1 MVKISVVM
9 PIYNTPVS
17 FLKEAV
23 ESILN
28 QTVQDFEFIIVD
40 DGSANEIK
48 EYLGG
53 LTDPRIR
60 IIRNETNIGITKS
73 LNIGFKDAHGQYIA
87 RMDSDDISLPER
99 FEKQLAFMEAHP
111 DVIVCGTN
119 VEFFG
124 SKSFVLK
131 RQIHDMKT
139 YRINLLF
146 YNPGPMHPTAF
157 LNRALLERYQITY
170 DENLIY
176 AQDYGLW
183 AEIAAHGKITILPEV
198 LLKYRV
204 HAQQVSIK
212 KQKNQIQCGQIVQ
225 RKLLTQLLG
234 TVTEEEL
241 SFHYRHSPGYY
252 RDATITPQIAE
263 WYDRLIAANAQ
274 RKIYDQKKLKQRIVQ
289 IKRILIGQTFTKE
302 MSKGEKAMLLFRY
315 LPFFVAVQAVLE
327 IMALK
332 ISNIGHKKSI

>member
-1 MVKISVVM
+1 MIQISVVM
-9 PIYNTPVS
+9 PTYNTPVDI
-17 FLKEAV
+17 LREAV
-23 ESILN
+23 ESILW
-28 QTVQDFEFIIVD
+28 QTFRDFEFIIID
-40 DGSANEIK
+40 DGSTNDSVD
-48 EYLGG
+48 YLNR
-53 LTDPRIR
+53 LEDKRIR
-60 IIRNETNIGITKS
+60 LIRNPENIGITKS
-73 LNIGFKDAHGQYIA
+73 LNIGFKAAHGQYIA
-87 RMDSDDISLPER
+87 RMDADDISFPER

-124 SKSFVLK
+124 FESFVPK

-146 YNPGPMHPTAF
+146 YNPGPMHPTVF
-157 LNRALLERYQITY
+157 FNRALLERYQITY

-176 AQDYGLW
+176 AQDYGIW
-183 AEIAAHGKITILPEV
+183 TEIAACGKISILPEV
-198 LLKYRV
+198 LLKYRI

-212 KQKNQIQCGQIVQ
+212 MREKQIQCDLLIQ
-225 RKLLTQLLG
+225 RRLLTRLLG
-234 TVTEEEL
+234 NVTEEEL
-241 SFHYRHSPGYY
+241 SFHYRHSPNYY
-252 RDATITPQIAE
+252 KDATITPQIVE